1 MISLDDIRAAAQ
13 RIKPYVR
20 RTPLLAA
27 DQLKSPVTGGE
38 LALKLE
44 CLQVSGS
51 FKARGA
57 ANRVMSLL
65 PEQRAHGLVAASGG
79 NHGLAV
85 ARCGHIASVPVTI
98 FLPESVAAEKVVK
111 MQAWGA
117 KTVIGGADFD
127 HCNALAR
134 DLAEKDNA
142 TYVHP
147 FADPY
152 VVAGQGTVALE
163 IFEDRPETETVII
176 AAGGGGFVTGAG
188 TAFKALNPNI
198 KVVVVEP
205 FGSPTLHDSA
215 TAGEVVTLPRIT
227 SAVPTMSCRRTD
239 DALFAQ
245 ARKVID
251 EYVLIED
258 AHMSEA
264 AKWLWFEMGIAADP
278 AGAAAVAALLS
289 GAYKAQQGEKIT
301 VAVCGAGLPS

>member
-85 ARCGHIASVPVTI
+85 ARCGHIAKVPVTI

-227 SAVPTMSCRRTD
+227 SAIPTMSCRRTD

>member
-57 ANRVMSLL
+57 ANRVMSLS

-85 ARCGHIASVPVTI
+85 ARCGHIAKVPVTI

-227 SAVPTMSCRRTD
+227 SAIPTMSCRRTD

>member
-1 MISLDDIRAAAQ
+1 MISLDDIQAAAQ

-20 RTPLLAA
+20 RTPLFAA
-27 DQLKSPVTGGE
+27 DQIKSPITRG
-38 LALKLE
+38 LLSLKLE

-57 ANRVMSLL
+57 ANCVMSLSADV
-65 PEQRAHGLVAASGG
+65 RARGLVAASGG

-85 ARCGHIASVPVTI
+85 ARCGFIAKVPATI
-98 FLPESVAAEKVVK
+98 FLPQSVAAEKVAK

-127 HCNALAR
+127 HCNALAH
-134 DLAEKDNA
+134 DLANKDRA

-147 FADPY
+147 FADPL
-152 VVAGQGTVALE
+152 VVAGQGTVSLE
-163 IFEDRPETETVII
+163 ILEDRPETETVII

-188 TAFKALNPNI
+188 TAIKALNSNI

-205 FGSPTLHDSA
+205 YGSPTLHDSA
-215 TAGEVVTLPRIT
+215 AAGEVVTLREIK
-227 SAVPTMSCRRTD
+227 SAIPTMSCRRTD
-239 DALFAQ
+239 EKLFAQ
-245 ARKVID
+245 LSKVVD

-258 AHMSEA
+258 DHMAQA

-278 AGAAAVAALLS
+278 AGAAAVAAILS
-289 GAYKAQQGEKIT
+289 GAYKPQAGEKIT
-301 VAVCGAGLPS
+301 VTVCGAGLPS

>member
-1 MISLDDIRAAAQ
+1 MISLDDVRAAAQ
-13 RIKPYVR
+13 RIAPYVR

-27 DQLKSPVTGGE
+27 DQIKSSITKGE
-38 LALKLE
+38 LSLKLE

-57 ANRVMSLL
+57 ANRVMSL
-65 PEQRAHGLVAASGG
+65 PSEQRARGLVAASGG

-85 ARCGHIASVPVTI
+85 ARCGHIAKVPVTI
-98 FLPESVAAEKVVK
+98 FLPESVAPEKVVK

-117 KTVIGGADFD
+117 NTVVGGDDFD
-127 HCNALAR
+127 HCNALAHVM
-134 DLAEKDNA
+134 AEKEKA

-147 FADPY
+147 FADPF

-188 TAFKALNPNI
+188 TAIKALNPNV

-205 FGSPTLHDSA
+205 YGSPTLYNSA
-215 TAGEVVTLPRIT
+215 AAGEVVTLPRIT
-227 SAVPTMSCRRTD
+227 SAIPTMSCRRTD
-239 DALFAQ
+239 EALFAQ
-245 ARKVID
+245 FRTVVD

-258 AHMSEA
+258 AHMAEA
-264 AKWLWFEMGIAADP
+264 AQWLWFEMGIAADP

-289 GAYKAQQGEKIT
+289 GAYKADRGEKIT
-301 VAVCGAGLPS
+301 VAVCGAGLPQ